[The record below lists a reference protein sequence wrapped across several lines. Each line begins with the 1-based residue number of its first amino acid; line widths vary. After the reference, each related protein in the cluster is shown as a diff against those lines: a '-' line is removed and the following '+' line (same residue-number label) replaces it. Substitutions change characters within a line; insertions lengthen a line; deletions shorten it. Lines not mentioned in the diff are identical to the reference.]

1 MAIDKDYLKT
11 IKERTKKS
19 HVYKKYQFT
28 GLLIAE
34 LLNDEKHKALY
45 IKLAKQYDES
55 LLLSLAKDTAER
67 SNVAN
72 KGAYFM
78 KVLHERFPLPKQPK
92 VAPIKTEEQRA
103 KKVLPA
109 KKKVVAQKNN
119 VRKKPTH
126 PNGNK

>member
-45 IKLAKQYDES
+45 IKLAKEQNPDI
-55 LLLSLAKDTAER
+55 LLSIAKDVSER
-67 SNVAN
+67 KQIKN

-78 KVLHERFPLPKQPK
+78 KILSKEHRITKFKKQK
-92 VAPIKTEEQRA
+92 
-103 KKVLPA
+103 
-109 KKKVVAQKNN
+109 
-119 VRKKPTH
+119 
-126 PNGNK
+126 